1 VGPPQRGK
9 PGIQEA
15 WSMSTKNST
24 CAPVDK
30 SQVARQPSV
39 KSGKGSSM
47 ERSLRIITAD
57 DDLIVQEYYQQ
68 ALPALG
74 HEIVAVVNTGAE
86 LIEQC
91 ALLHPDLVITDIKM
105 PDMDGINA
113 AAKIYEQQPLP
124 IILVSGYHDADLIE
138 RAAAEH
144 ILAYLLKPVRMD
156 SLKIQI
162 AIAMR
167 RFEEFAVLRM
177 EADHYRQT
185 LQDRKLI
192 ERAKG
197 IVMKKAGVEEHEA
210 FERLRKLAIE
220 KNKKLVELAQM
231 IVTTESALGV

>member
-1 VGPPQRGK
+1 
-9 PGIQEA
+9 
-15 WSMSTKNST
+15 M
-24 CAPVDK
+24 D
-30 SQVARQPSV
+30 
-39 KSGKGSSM
+39 
-47 ERSLRIITAD
+47 RSLRIITAD
-57 DDLIVQEYYQQ
+57 DELMIQEYYQK

-74 HEIVAVVNTGAE
+74 HAVVAVVDTGAD

-91 ALLHPDLVITDIKM
+91 AVLKPDLVITDIKM
-105 PDMDGINA
+105 PDMDGIEA
-113 AAKIYEQQPLP
+113 ARQIYEKQPLP
-124 IILVSGYHDADLIE
+124 IILVSGFHDAELVE

-185 LQDRKLI
+185 LQDRKII

-197 IVMKKAGVEEHEA
+197 IIMKKTGLEEHDA
-210 FERLRKLAIE
+210 FHRLQNLANE
-220 KNKKLVELAQM
+220 KNKKLVEVAQM
-231 IVTTESALGV
+231 IVTADTALSV